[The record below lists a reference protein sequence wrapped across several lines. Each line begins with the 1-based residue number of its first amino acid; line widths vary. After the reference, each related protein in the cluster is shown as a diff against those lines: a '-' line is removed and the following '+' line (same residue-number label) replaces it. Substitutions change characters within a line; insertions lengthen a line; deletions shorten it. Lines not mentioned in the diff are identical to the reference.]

1 MIRKFLNYSK
11 NPKSQAQISHRL
23 DGIPPSIN
31 KIKWRDNKAPNPKL
45 KNYDLIFFRI
55 LLEIENWGLELILIY
70 GSTKNNQTTLPSL

>member
-45 KNYDLIFFRI
+45 KNYDLIVYWDFI
-55 LLEIENWGLELILIY
+55 GN
-70 GSTKNNQTTLPSL
+70 